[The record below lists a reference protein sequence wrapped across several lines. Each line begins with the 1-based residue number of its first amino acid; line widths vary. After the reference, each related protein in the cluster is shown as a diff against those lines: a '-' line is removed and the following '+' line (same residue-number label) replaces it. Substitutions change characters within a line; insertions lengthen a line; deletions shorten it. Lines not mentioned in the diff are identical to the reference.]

1 MQFQNRQES
10 KGLTMSLE
18 EIKAEI
24 VDLQDEMQAIISMV
38 EEEDRQLDEEEAE
51 KVDEILETIE
61 GELRPAEARYQKI
74 EDEKKRIAA
83 ARVPQEAT
91 PVKMPAVAKRNLNLK
106 AFSGEGADE
115 RAFRAGQWLKAVH
128 FNDANAK
135 QYCADYGILAT
146 ATEGTDSAGGYL
158 VPTELSQA
166 IIDVQQRAG
175 IARQLCRVIPMASDA
190 LNVPKKSGG
199 LTVDYPS
206 EAGSITASDNTWAQ
220 VALAAVTRAVLAKS
234 SNQLLADAVINVL
247 DDLAV
252 SIGQAFAVQMDNE
265 LINGDASSTYGGE
278 TGIISAMGA
287 ASKVTMGS
295 GDTGFA
301 NIALTDLND
310 LVGKLPDK
318 YYGSGSPAFVM
329 GRTTWAS
336 HVQSLIYAAGGN
348 TVSNLEGGVRP
359 QLFGFPVYVSDQ
371 MPASAASKCAAIFGN
386 FSDGVLIG
394 DREQVEL
401 AFSDAAYF
409 AEYVTAVRGVTRYD
423 INVHDAGDGSNAG
436 ALVGLFTA
444 AS

>member
-1 MQFQNRQES
+1 MKMS
-10 KGLTMSLE
+10 KLE
-18 EIKAEI
+18 EIREQI
-24 VDLQDEMQAIISMV
+24 VDLQDEMQVIVNTV
-38 EEEDRQLDEEEAE
+38 EEETRDLTDDEAE
-51 KVDEILETIE
+51 RVDEILRLIE
-61 GELRPAEARYQKI
+61 ELLRPAEARYQKV
-74 EDEKKRIAA
+74 EDQKKLIAA
-83 ARVPQEAT
+83 SREVEPKNSAPLKV
-91 PVKMPAVAKRNLNLK
+91 PAVAKRNHNLK
-106 AFSGEGADE
+106 AFRGEGAQE
-115 RAFRAGQWLKAVH
+115 RAYRAGQWLKAVH
-128 FNDANAK
+128 MNDESAK

-158 VPTELSQA
+158 VPTELSSA

-175 IARQLCRVIPMASDA
+175 IARDLCRVIPMSSDA

-206 EAGSITASDNTWAQ
+206 EGGSITASDQTWAQ
-220 VALAAVTRAVLAKS
+220 VSLAAVTRAVLAKS

-247 DDLAV
+247 DDLA
-252 SIGQAFAVQMDNE
+252 SQIGIAFAVQMDNE
-265 LINGDASSTYGGE
+265 LINGDGTGTYGSE

-295 GDTGFA
+295 GDTGFG
-301 NIALTDLND
+301 NIALTDLHD
-310 LVGKLPDK
+310 LVGTLPDK

-336 HVQSLIYAAGGN
+336 HIQSLVYAAGGN
-348 TVSNLEGGVRP
+348 TTSNLEAGMRP
-359 QLFGFPVYVSDQ
+359 QLFGYPVYVSDQ
-371 MPASAASKCAAIFGN
+371 MPASAASKCGVIFGN
-386 FSDGVLIG
+386 FSDGVMIG

>member
-1 MQFQNRQES
+1 MN
-10 KGLTMSLE
+10 LE
-18 EIKAEI
+18 DIRNQI
-24 VDLQDEMQAIISMV
+24 VDAQDELQAIINLA
-38 EEEDRQLDEEEAE
+38 EDEERELSQEEATKVDEQLEKIESQLRPQEARLEKVEAE
-51 KVDEILETIE
+51 K
-61 GELRPAEARYQKI
+61 Q
-74 EDEKKRIAA
+74 RIAVARETVKPA
-83 ARVPQEAT
+83 AKLFAKPRK
-91 PVKMPAVAKRNLNLK
+91 PVNL
-106 AFSGEGADE
+106 
-115 RAFRAGQWLKAVH
+115 RAFKGDDAQEQAYRAGQWFKAVYYK
-128 FNDANAK
+128 DEAAK
-135 QYCADYGILAT
+135 QFCNDYGIVAT

-158 VPTELSQA
+158 VPTELSSA

-175 IARQLCRVIPMASDA
+175 IARQLSRIVPMASDA

-206 EAGSITASDNTWAQ
+206 EGGTITASDNTWAQ
-220 VALAAVTRAVLAKS
+220 VSLAAVTRSVLAKS

-252 SIGQAFAVQMDNE
+252 SIGQAFAVQADNE
-265 LINGDASSTYGGE
+265 LINGDGTGTYGGE
-278 TGIISAMGA
+278 TGVISAMGA

-295 GDTGFA
+295 GDTDFS
-301 NIALTDLND
+301 NIALSDLND

-318 YYGSGSPAFVM
+318 YYGSGTPAFVI
-329 GRTTWAS
+329 GRTTWAA
-336 HVQSLIYAAGGN
+336 HIQSLIYAAGGN
-348 TVSNLEGGVRP
+348 TVANMEAGVRP

-371 MPASAASKCAAIFGN
+371 MPASAASKCAVIFGN
-386 FSDGVLIG
+386 WNDGVMMG